1 MIEESNFLGK
11 FTKKIFGGWGV
22 GGGGGWVVGEG
33 VGGVGG
39 EGVGGVGSG
48 WM

>member
-11 FTKKIFGGWGV
+11 FTKKNFGGV
-22 GGGGGWVVGEG
+22 GGRGGGVGLWG
-33 VGGVGG
+33 RGLVGWGG